1 MSENI
6 SLKMGVR
13 FAASLNMGKN
23 LYGVLYIIGYN
34 QHKLYKNDQK
44 VMDCELPLGMIHF
57 SLILQHNMRM
67 KYAEEPFN
75 MQYGYFFCLKR
86 PSKWVHFQTRNTHI
100 RAFFYTGVA
109 PPPPPPPPGCL
120 VNKGNN

>member
-23 LYGVLYIIGYN
+23 LYGVLYIMGYN

-57 SLILQHNMRM
+57 SLILQHNMHM

-75 MQYGYFFCLKR
+75 MQQYAIWVFFLPRASFKMGTFSY
-86 PSKWVHFQTRNTHI
+86 PQHTLI

-109 PPPPPPPPGCL
+109 PPPHRD
-120 VNKGNN
+120 V